1 MVLAMTL
8 PSQAA
13 LPPQYQ
19 RQAELNAVLDVAT
32 DALGIERIIDAIE
45 LIEPDRYQVRT
56 GNCTMVVRIISL
68 PSKHGEVRVGPRE
81 FEARP
86 EPLVCPPPA

>member
-1 MVLAMTL
+1 MTL
-8 PSQAA
+8 EAQAA

-19 RQAELNAVLDVAT
+19 RQAEINAVIDVAT
-32 DALGIERIIDAIE
+32 DALGIDRIIDAVEMIDT
-45 LIEPDRYQVRT
+45 DRYQVRT
-56 GNCTMVVRIISL
+56 GNCTMVVRIIDL
-68 PSKHGEVRVGPRE
+68 PNKNGEGWVGPRQ